1 MTGHFV
7 LPLDQA
13 VLTKQNYWAEV
24 KGIFKMP
31 APTLDEWWNIKCLL
45 LKCKHFKFWQTIRCI
60 KKNPAVIPQSLIG
73 NHIKSILKRN
83 WSEIHLASDL
93 SLSHRSWP
101 LKKVIHPSIHYL
113 PLYLGPEHRNSSLT
127 KAAQTSSFIT
137 TSSSSSGGIP
147 IKRCNLS
154 TMFWICPGA
163 SSQVGHGQN
172 TWPRSHSQDL
182 KVRCWTTSMYS

>member
-83 WSEIHLASDL
+83 WSEIHLAS
-93 SLSHRSWP
+93 WP
-101 LKKVIHPSIHYL
+101 LKKVIHPSIQYL

-127 KAAQTSSFIT
+127 KAAQTSIFIT
-137 TSSSSSGGIP
+137 TSSSSFGGIP

>member
-101 LKKVIHPSIHYL
+101 LKKVIHPSIHSL
-113 PLYLGPEHRNSSLT
+113 PATISGSRTQEQQFNQSCPDLYLHNHIL
-127 KAAQTSSFIT
+127 Q
-137 TSSSSSGGIP
+137 
-147 IKRCNLS
+147 L
-154 TMFWICPGA
+154 FWWDTN
-163 SSQVGHGQN
+163 QE
-172 TWPRSHSQDL
+172 
-182 KVRCWTTSMYS
+182 M